1 MANLS
6 WSNIQEARNY
16 LLKQCDWTQLV
27 DVPLSDEDKEK
38 WSTYRQALRDIT
50 KNFTN
55 PDQVIWP
62 TPPDIQDLNEP

>member
-50 KNFTN
+50 KSFTN

-62 TPPDIQDLNEP
+62 IPPDIQDLNEP